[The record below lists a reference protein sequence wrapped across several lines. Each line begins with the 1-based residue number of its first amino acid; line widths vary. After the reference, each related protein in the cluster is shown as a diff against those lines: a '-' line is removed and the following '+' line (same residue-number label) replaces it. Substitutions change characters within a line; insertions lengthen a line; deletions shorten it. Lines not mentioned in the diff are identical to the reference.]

1 MNNRF
6 RPQGISKQYLMT
18 QRRLTG
24 RSESYNFQSRVEWYP
39 VGWKLNHRTISRQFA
54 RLHYLACHAPAPV
67 ATKWRPVYNAF
78 TRKHFGSNR
87 ASVRF
92 LNANTAH
99 SWL

>member
-6 RPQGISKQYLMT
+6 RPQNIGKQYVMK

-24 RSESYNFQSRVEWYP
+24 RSESYNFQSRVDWYP

-54 RLHYLACHAPAPV
+54 RLHYLACHAPAPIV
-67 ATKWRPVYNAF
+67 QKWRPAYNTF
-78 TRKHFGSNR
+78 YKKHFGSNK

-92 LNANTAH
+92 LNANSAH